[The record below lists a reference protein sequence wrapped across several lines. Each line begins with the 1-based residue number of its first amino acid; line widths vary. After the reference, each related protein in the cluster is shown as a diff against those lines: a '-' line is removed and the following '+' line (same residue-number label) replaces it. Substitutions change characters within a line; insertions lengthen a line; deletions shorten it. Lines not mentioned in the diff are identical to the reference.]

1 MNAGRTCRLTLDS
14 TYLSIPF
21 QISRK
26 TDEEASLSE
35 ESEKAENEF
44 QATLGM
50 IANWNTK
57 ARQLLTDS
65 DSMPSTLE
73 EKMSEVE
80 KLLAETERVRLM
92 MVILARLDLGKDR

>member
-1 MNAGRTCRLTLDS
+1 MNS

-26 TDEEASLSE
+26 TDEEASLRE
-35 ESEKAENEF
+35 ESEKAEKEF
-44 QATLGM
+44 QATLEM

-73 EKMSEVE
+73 GKISEVE
-80 KLLAETERVRLM
+80 KLLAETERVRWVM
-92 MVILARLDLGKDR
+92 FTDGENTGKKPS